1 MLYMRAQPFPYVLF
15 AVLMLAAC
23 SPNLRPSPGTAAIDL
38 TGTWQLDRV
47 RSDRVD
53 EELRL
58 TLNAVRERQMKRFRS
73 RTAGPGFDN
82 LLLEGPMPNGEG
94 GSPAEPWWMR
104 EQKRLEE
111 DLISAIKPPE
121 SLRIVQTQGRVEM
134 LATSGGARRVFESAR
149 PSTLVTG
156 YATLRLESGWE
167 RNVFTVTS
175 TDAAAKL
182 RIVERYEF
190 DAVGDLHERLEIE
203 MPGAKTQRYHVIYR
217 RAS

>member
-1 MLYMRAQPFPYVLF
+1 MLAMRAQPFPYVFF

-23 SPNLRPSPGTAAIDL
+23 SPNLRPSPGTAGIDL
-38 TGTWQLDRV
+38 TGTWQLDRA

-58 TLNAVRERQMKRFRS
+58 TLNAVRERQMKKFRS
-73 RTAGPGFDN
+73 RPASPDFDG
-82 LLLEGPMPNGEG
+82 LLEGPAPDGQG
-94 GSPAEPWWMR
+94 GSPPEPWWAR

-111 DLISAIKPPE
+111 DLISAIKPLE
-121 SLRIVQTQGRVEM
+121 LLRIVQAQSRVEM
-134 LATSGGARRVFESAR
+134 ISTAGGARRVFEPAR

-167 RNVFTVTS
+167 RNIFVVTS

-190 DAVGDLHERLEIE
+190 DAAGDLHERLEIE

-217 RAS
+217 RAP